1 MIRNRCRIEGLVM
14 QMQAAFLEA
23 PTRSLTL
30 PEAQHRFGVDEVTCT
45 AVLGALVD
53 ARVLNAREGVY
64 RMNFPRPQLRPA
76 A

>member
-1 MIRNRCRIEGLVM
+1 MTRNQRRIEGLVM

-30 PEAQHRFGVDEVTCT
+30 RDAQQRFGVDEVTCT

-53 ARVLNAREGVY
+53 ARVVNTREGVY
-64 RMNFPRPQLRPA
+64 RRNVPRPAERPA